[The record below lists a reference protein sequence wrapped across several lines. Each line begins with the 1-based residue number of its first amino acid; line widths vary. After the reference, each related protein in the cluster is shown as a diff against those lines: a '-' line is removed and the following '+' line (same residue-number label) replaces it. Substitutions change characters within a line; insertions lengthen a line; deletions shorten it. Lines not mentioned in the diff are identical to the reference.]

1 MNNSYS
7 DVVTV
12 LCVFHTEQCCRLV
25 IDLLFHSALF
35 RSARIFGVSGVAH
48 PKQEMGFVPR
58 VGSRGVIEI
67 FPEERFAVTDG
78 RATTSV
84 FAHQRFEIGTTR
96 VPRHRRATIAR
107 VPRHRRATTVGPSF
121 AFPRELR
128 RSVGPFPAAEKIGM
142 IENRRDD
149 RQVCSST
156 V

>member
-12 LCVFHTEQCCRLV
+12 LCVFHPEQSCCLV
-25 IDLLFHSALF
+25 IDLLSHRALF
-35 RSARIFGVSGVAH
+35 RSTRIFGVSGVEH

-96 VPRHRRATIAR
+96 VPRHRRAT
-107 VPRHRRATTVGPSF
+107 TVGPSF
-121 AFPRELR
+121 AFSRESR